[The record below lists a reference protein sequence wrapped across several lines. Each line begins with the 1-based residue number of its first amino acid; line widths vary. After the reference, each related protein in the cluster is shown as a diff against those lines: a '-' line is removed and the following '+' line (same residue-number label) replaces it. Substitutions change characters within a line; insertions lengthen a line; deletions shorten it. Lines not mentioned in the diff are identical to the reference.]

1 MTFLNFILCDGA
13 PAAGTAATSTGGAFS
28 QLLLPLL
35 MMGVVIYF
43 FMIRP
48 QQKRNKELEQFRNGL
63 AKGDKVM
70 TVGGIHGT
78 ISGSTE
84 TTFLVLIAE
93 GVEISVEKTSVVADT
108 TDTTGAKE
116 SGK

>member
-35 MMGVVIYF
+35 LMGVVMYF

-63 AKGDKVM
+63 AKGDKDGLVDL
-70 TVGGIHGT
+70 TGGVNIDA
-78 ISGSTE
+78 
-84 TTFLVLIAE
+84 AE
-93 GVEISVEKTSVVADT
+93 EQYQASEREDKGCYEL
-108 TDTTGAKE
+108 
-116 SGK
+116 